1 MGFEREEEMRSSRG
15 GRVEEE
21 EEEEGKAKF
30 LSIVERKKDGAET
43 CWNIK
48 FSLSTSLFLSPPFL
62 WPSSGT
68 SFDSSIANFH
78 LSLKREIR
86 FSVQILIP
94 IPTPIVAEISI
105 PSASPWGS
113 S

>member
-48 FSLSTSLFLSPPFL
+48 SSSSRDQSISPHKFL
-62 WPSSGT
+62 
-68 SFDSSIANFH
+68 
-78 LSLKREIR
+78 
-86 FSVQILIP
+86 
-94 IPTPIVAEISI
+94 
-105 PSASPWGS
+105 
-113 S
+113 

>member
-15 GRVEEE
+15 GRVEG

-48 FSLSTSLFLSPPFL
+48 SCSSRDQSISPHKFL
-62 WPSSGT
+62 
-68 SFDSSIANFH
+68 
-78 LSLKREIR
+78 
-86 FSVQILIP
+86 
-94 IPTPIVAEISI
+94 
-105 PSASPWGS
+105 
-113 S
+113 